1 MLSAASHLEP
11 QLSTVIAA
19 AMTLLVV
26 VLAATL
32 AIGIGAVLERRE
44 RLRLARSVLRDIR
57 GCDPSGD
64 EVRRFADAIVEEW
77 RA

>member
-11 QLSTVIAA
+11 HVSTVIAA
-19 AMTLLVV
+19 AMTLLAV
-26 VLAATL
+26 VLAGTIAV
-32 AIGIGAVLERRE
+32 GIGELFERRE

-57 GCDPSGD
+57 GCDPPAD
-64 EVRRFADAIVEEW
+64 DVRRFADAIVQEW

>member
-11 QLSTVIAA
+11 QISTVIAA
-19 AMTLLVV
+19 ALTLLAV

-32 AIGIGAVLERRE
+32 ALGIGAVLERRE

-57 GCDPSGD
+57 GCDPPSD
-64 EVRRFADAIVEEW
+64 DVRRFAEAIVEEW